1 MTPGPELRTG
11 TPPDNAMP
19 PEMDLLR
26 ELNLE
31 EALRVSEPY
40 FKALYTSFKSP
51 PRRRFSEQP
60 TSGSLAG
67 APGEADDTS
76 GLAEGTPPA
85 LKVWKK
91 SPIRVRR
98 RQRSVD
104 RRFADTHLGQQP
116 AHQPRSPSDYVLY
129 RRGRAQRDGRG
140 RCRRR
145 RDSPAG
151 VGPRGRHNGP
161 GSGSPAPRPAVDS
174 R

>member
-1 MTPGPELRTG
+1 
-11 TPPDNAMP
+11 MP
-19 PEMDLLR
+19 PELDLLR

-51 PRRRFSEQP
+51 PRRPFSEQL

-76 GLAEGTPPA
+76 GLAEGAPPA

-98 RQRSVD
+98 RQRSAD
-104 RRFADTHLGQQP
+104 RRFADTHLGSNLPTNP
-116 AHQPRSPSDYVLY
+116 AHRQITSFTAEDVLKEM
-129 RRGRAQRDGRG
+129 DE
-140 RCRRR
+140 
-145 RDSPAG
+145 AG
-151 VGPRGRHNGP
+151 VDAAVIHPP
-161 GSGSPAPRPAVDS
+161 GWDPGADTMALEASPAPRPAVDS